1 MDKKLFGNTS
11 PYSLFRDIIG
21 FFENQSCYAK
31 FKFRFMSG
39 TVKDNIDNSVT
50 HVFVE
55 DTSETSTIVRNV
67 KTCGQ
72 TFIKIVK
79 CKWIE
84 ECFQNCRVCEITD
97 YLIHYKNV

>member
-1 MDKKLFGNTS
+1 MDKELFNGNAS

-21 FFENQSCYAK
+21 FFENQSCCAK

-39 TVKDNIDNSVT
+39 MIKDSIDNSVT

-55 DTSETSTIVRNV
+55 GNETDTVGNLKAHDLASV
-67 KTCGQ
+67 K
-72 TFIKIVK
+72 IIK

-84 ECFQNCRVCEITD
+84 ECFQNGQICDITN
-97 YLIHYKNV
+97 YLIDY

>member
-1 MDKKLFGNTS
+1 MDEELFNGNAS

-39 TVKDNIDNSVT
+39 TIKDNIDNSVT

-55 DTSETSTIVRNV
+55 DNKIDNIMKNLKIHERASV
-67 KTCGQ
+67 
-72 TFIKIVK
+72 KIVK
-79 CKWIE
+79 CQWIE
-84 ECFQNCRVCEITD
+84 ECFQNGRICDITN
-97 YLIHYKNV
+97 YLINH